1 MKYPGLPQVLPSVSA
16 PARLGRVLVA
26 LALAVVVAAP
36 SAASPAPVKAVTC
49 SPYTSTVIPPST
61 INVYRYIKGVVETVD
76 FKTYTEVVMAA
87 EWPSGWPSEVL
98 RAGAVAV
105 KQYTWYKALHPR
117 VNKAGNCF
125 DVYDDSD
132 DQIYT
137 PEHYAP
143 STSQIQA
150 VETTWPESL
159 TKNGSFFSTGYRP
172 DYPPMVCGTDKNGS
186 ILYQQSA
193 RLCAI
198 DGMTGEEILAV
209 YYYPNLVIQNAPEKP
224 GPPLSVGATPG
235 DESAEV
241 TWQPP
246 ESDGNA
252 AITGYT
258 VTSSPDGQTCVT
270 NGATTCVVGGLANG
284 TAYTFTVTATNL
296 AGTGPAS
303 DPSPAVTPAP
313 VPGQTYT
320 PIDPVRLV
328 DTRIGRGV
336 DSKLAA
342 GVPSTFAVAGQLGI
356 PEDATAITGN
366 LTVTGSTFG
375 WAVYLGPLAI
385 SNPTTST
392 VNFSTGEVTSN
403 GFTVSLADDGTLSA
417 TYLSNP
423 GNTTDMVLDVTG
435 YYTPATT
442 GATYHPMTP
451 ARLLDSRYGNGLSGK
466 FQANV
471 PREFQV
477 AGREGIPED
486 ATAVSGNL
494 TITNPTFGWAA
505 YLGPEQL
512 TSPTTSTINF
522 VANQTK
528 ANNLLVALTDSGSLW
543 ATFMSIGGCTA
554 DFVFDVTGYFTADD
568 TGATYVPIV
577 PARLVDSRVANG
589 LPAKVAVGTPGTFQV
604 SHRGGVPGRAVAV
617 TGNVTVVNQTF
628 LWAVYVGPESSSP
641 PSTSTVNFVK
651 GEVKANGLAVA
662 LADDGTLSAWYLSN
676 TGNTTDLVFD
686 VTGYFEMPT
695 SS

>member
-1 MKYPGLPQVLPSVSA
+1 MSGSGLPRVLPSVSA
-16 PARLGRVLVA
+16 PGRLGRVLVA

-36 SAASPAPVKAVTC
+36 SAASPASVRAVTC
-49 SPYTSTVIPPST
+49 APYTNTVVPPST
-61 INVYRYIKGVVETVD
+61 INVYRYTKHVVETVD
-76 FKTYTEVVMAA
+76 FKSYVKVVMAA
-87 EWPSGWPSEVL
+87 EWPSGWPTEVL

-105 KQYTWYKALHPR
+105 KQYAWYKALHPR
-117 VNKAGNCF
+117 VNSNGDCF

-132 DQIYT
+132 DQVYT
-137 PEHYAP
+137 PEKYSPAASH
-143 STSQIQA
+143 IQA
-150 VETTWPESL
+150 VESTWPESL

-193 RLCAI
+193 RLCALE
-198 DGMTGEEILAV
+198 GMTGEEILAV
-209 YYYPNLVIQNAPEKP
+209 YYYPNLVIQNTPDPP
-224 GPPLSVGATPG
+224 GPPLSVVATPG

-241 TWQPP
+241 SWQEPDSTVWP
-246 ESDGNA
+246 
-252 AITGYT
+252 ITGYT

-270 NGATTCVVGGLANG
+270 TGATTCVVGGLTNG
-284 TAYTFTVTATNL
+284 TAYTFTVTATNV
-296 AGTGPAS
+296 AGTGPPSDAS
-303 DPSPAVTPAP
+303 AAVAPVP

-320 PIDPVRLV
+320 PINPVRLV
-328 DTRIGRGV
+328 DTRLGRGV
-336 DSKLAA
+336 ETKLAA
-342 GVPSTFAVAGQLGI
+342 GEPATFAVAGQPGI

-403 GFTVSLADDGTLSA
+403 GFTVALADDGTLSA
-417 TYLSNP
+417 TYLSTE

-435 YYTPATT
+435 YYTPATS
-442 GATYHPMTP
+442 GATYHAVTP
-451 ARLLDSRYGNGLSGK
+451 VRLLDNRYGNGLSGK
-466 FQANV
+466 FTANV

-477 AGREGIPED
+477 AGRRSIPT
-486 ATAVSGNL
+486 AAIAVSGNL
-494 TITNPTFGWAA
+494 TVTNPTFGWAA

-512 TSPTTSTINF
+512 TSPTTSTLNF
-522 VANQTK
+522 VARQTK
-528 ANNLLVALTDSGSLW
+528 ANNLVVALTDSGSLW
-543 ATFMSIGGCTA
+543 ATFISNPGNTA
-554 DFVFDVTGYFTADD
+554 DFVFDVTGYYTADG

-577 PARLVDSRVANG
+577 PARLVDSRVDNG
-589 LPAKVAVGTPGTFQV
+589 LTDKIAVGTPGTFQV
-604 SHRGGVPGRAVAV
+604 SHHGGVPSRAVAV

-628 LWAVYVGPESSSP
+628 LWAVYVGPESSAP

-651 GEVKANGLAVA
+651 GEVRANGLAVA
-662 LADDGTLSAWYLSN
+662 LAGDGTLSAWYLSN
-676 TGNTTDLVFD
+676 PGNTTDLVFD